1 MPHLELALSS
11 GRVKS
16 LKDFSGTY
24 CHGAYMSPRSAL
36 SQIASIWDT
45 NKSYETFYRVIANDI
60 NATIEMRL
68 GHLETAQGG
77 GLCRGKLKEVKGGSP
92 RGRAPG
98 RPRKM
103 RGSLPDD
110 EEKL

>member
-1 MPHLELALSS
+1 
-11 GRVKS
+11 
-16 LKDFSGTY
+16 
-24 CHGAYMSPRSAL
+24 
-36 SQIASIWDT
+36 
-45 NKSYETFYRVIANDI
+45 
-60 NATIEMRL
+60 MRL
-68 GHLETAQGG
+68 GHLEMAQGG

-92 RGRAPG
+92 LGRAPG